1 VCAPNHAFIE
11 HWPTP
16 CTTPTAALGC
26 RYSRRSLT
34 ILHARSAG
42 GAASLSAFRILR
54 STGTDRGALTLSDP
68 AFEVKNAPVGHPDWV
83 CGFDRCVADRAG
95 GPFALVGVAAT
106 TRHLSSYRHVD
117 LRSEWSVPPV
127 RDPSA
132 RNPGAVGCAP
142 CSALNSLLGS
152 PGAFTANRPRVGEI
166 DTRRDA
172 ATPAC
177 PLMQRLPIVSVRR
190 APCPISVHWALIFL
204 IRERATPFAGT
215 PPARRAA
222 SLFDSRGTHGC
233 EHASSP

>member
-1 VCAPNHAFIE
+1 M
-11 HWPTP
+11 
-16 CTTPTAALGC
+16 
-26 RYSRRSLT
+26 
-34 ILHARSAG
+34 
-42 GAASLSAFRILR
+42 
-54 STGTDRGALTLSDP
+54 TDRA
-68 AFEVKNAPVGHPDWV
+68 
-83 CGFDRCVADRAG
+83 
-95 GPFALVGVAAT
+95 FALVGVAAT

-233 EHASSP
+233 EHASSELVLQLCGRRSTIVWGPHHESHNDQSLRGIRSR